1 MKIKLIETG
10 KVIGVDDSY
19 GMRLY
24 EQGKAELVPE
34 KPVKAEKSEKAEAP
48 KEEPKKKKE

>member
-10 KVIGVDDSY
+10 KVIGVEDSY

-34 KPVKAEKSEKAEAP
+34 KKEKAETP
-48 KEEPKKKKE
+48 KTEPKPKKE